1 MSGVWKRGYGKG
13 TWAPP
18 DERGGN
24 RHTKPTATAPHL
36 DSTRQRSIRRPTR
49 SGHRPAIGDG
59 HVNAALQAIV
69 RPISYPIAVT
79 QPRGRACGPVLQEPF
94 MPCRIVVADCKRI
107 DMRALQ
113 CAAVEAGVG

>member
-24 RHTKPTATAPHL
+24 RHTKPTATPPHL
-36 DSTRQRSIRRPTR
+36 HSTRQ
-49 SGHRPAIGDG
+49 RPAIGDG